1 MNAEKKIK
9 FNPKSGMALPSVI
22 IILFI
27 VSMLGTAMYA
37 FSYDSLRSIRYA
49 SDTKKAQYL
58 ARAGVEATASAYQL
72 AVSNPYTVEGVSDFL
87 AAGNN
92 ADITSNNI
100 YLVYDTSE
108 ENVKERYKFVTESEV
123 ASFDSK
129 YVIGHYDVVIKN
141 EDKLA
146 QVKVRPLIDAANP
159 PDPNTPPVTITK
171 TITSKIK
178 VITATGY
185 AGNSKEEIVGYLEDA
200 KMAKGAYYGSNG
212 IIDGH
217 YTDDHETL
225 TQTTVGGKTYKS
237 QATEALFQSGVYK
250 TTQKLYF
257 KFKWLNQIFGEG
269 IQPSPIDIGSREIP
283 LAVGYSA
290 GNLIFDRPSPDN
302 KIITLLKGQ
311 DNIVTFTSGNNLF
324 VRSDIDVSSSDGKFN
339 FLTLKGKNIVIDGNV
354 ALSAYSFT
362 RNNTSAFTS
371 NIGTLRDLLNAKY
384 RYATITIAATE
395 GYSDQ
400 TYNNIYRKYK
410 DDSNMPYRFE
420 NAGKVFFGG
429 NVYVSIDMPNVG
441 THNYRAFSAGDV
453 YYFDANPKKS
463 RFELL
468 GKTYVEDTTTGSA
481 GIDLFRY
488 FLEKSVA
495 EKRYSS
501 NVLKRFVDL
510 INFYY
515 GSSVD
520 KEDASGDPGDDQTII
535 TKSEGSSKIAVG
547 LYVEWEIT
555 DLNDPASSTGT
566 ILFDGMRKIQPDVSS
581 PNCYKYDR
589 VTHVVPPNPADA
601 SGVKWGEPG
610 T

>member
-37 FSYDSLRSIRYA
+37 LSYDSLKSIRYA

-72 AVSNPYTVEGVSDFL
+72 AVSNPYTVDGVSDFL

-92 ADITSNNI
+92 ADITSNNV
-100 YLVYDTSE
+100 YLVYDKEE
-108 ENVKERYKFVTESEV
+108 ENVKARYKFVTETEV
-123 ASFDSK
+123 ASYASK

-146 QVKVRPLIDAANP
+146 QVKVRPLIDATD
-159 PDPNTPPVTITK
+159 PDATPTTVTK

-178 VITATGY
+178 VIKATGY
-185 AGNSKEEIVGYLEDA
+185 AGNAKEDIVGYLEDA

-212 IIDGH
+212 IIDGQ
-217 YTDDHETL
+217 YTDDHQTL
-225 TQTTVGGKTYKS
+225 TQTNVSGKTYKS
-237 QATEALFQSGVYK
+237 QATEVFFQSGSYK
-250 TTQKLYF
+250 TSSKLYF
-257 KFKWLNQIFGEG
+257 KYKWLNQLLGEG
-269 IQPSPIDIGSREIP
+269 IQPDPIDVGSRTIP

-290 GNLIFDRPSPDN
+290 GNLIFDQPSSDN
-302 KIITLLKGQ
+302 KIITFLKGQ

-324 VRSDIDVSSSDGKFN
+324 VRSDIDVTSSDGKFN
-339 FLTLKGKNIVIDGNV
+339 FITLKGKNIVIDGNV
-354 ALSAYSFT
+354 ALAAYCFT
-362 RNNTSAFTS
+362 RNNTSSFA
-371 NIGTLRDLLNAKY
+371 NNVGTLSDLLSAKY
-384 RYATITIAATE
+384 RYSTITIAATE

-400 TYNNIYRKYK
+400 TYNSIYRRYK
-410 DDSNMPYRFE
+410 DDANMPYDFTD
-420 NAGKVFFGG
+420 AGKVFFGG

-453 YYFDANPKKS
+453 YYFDANPRKS
-463 RFELL
+463 RYELL
-468 GKTYVEDTTTGSA
+468 GQTYEEDSTTGSA
-481 GIDLFRY
+481 GVDLFRY
-488 FLEKSVA
+488 FLEKSIA

-501 NVLKRFVDL
+501 NVLKRFADL

-515 GSSVD
+515 GSTVD
-520 KEDASGDPGDDQTII
+520 DAAASGNPDDDQTII
-535 TKSEGSSKIAVG
+535 TKNIDGKKVAIG
-547 LYVEWEIT
+547 LYLEWEIT
-555 DLNDPASSTGT
+555 NLNDSATSTGVV
-566 ILFDGMRKIQPDVSS
+566 LHDAMRKIQPDLNS
-581 PNCYKYDR
+581 PNCYKYDK